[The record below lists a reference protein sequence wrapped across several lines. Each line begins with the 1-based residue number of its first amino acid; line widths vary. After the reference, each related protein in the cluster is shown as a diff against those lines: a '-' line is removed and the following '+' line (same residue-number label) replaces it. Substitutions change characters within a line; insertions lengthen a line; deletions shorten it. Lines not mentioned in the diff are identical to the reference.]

1 LGAYFDNG
9 GSSLSQVERE
19 IAASVINGRWLAAY
33 PSYAHE
39 IVGKKAGLPADRV
52 DALIAGLPTSFDDPR
67 QQVIYDLTLALTA
80 PRVISQ
86 GLYERAV
93 GLLGDRGDHAH
104 RLLQHS
110 LIHVDGLQRAG
121 RRVLNDTLV
130 RHVEARE
137 RH

>member
-19 IAASVINGRWLAAY
+19 IAASVINGRAY

-80 PRVISQ
+80 PRVIPQ